1 MITITH
7 LPTWLSDLNSNY
19 SILNNLLRKRVLNGH
34 QWDKLFP
41 PGGGVPDSN
50 TFDITLLFLLLTNI
64 CGLTP
69 PPSGWH
75 VKPSP
80 VDNSLEANLARVKFF
95 RNALYGHVTSTGVD
109 ATSFSSFWQEISIT
123 LHSLGLDQSE
133 IDRLRAEQGGE
144 QDCIDALIRWADSE
158 EDIKTQLK
166 DIQQSQ
172 TKIQTIVEEVRQT
185 QQEQN
190 QMQKEHQRTLKSTQK
205 AVEDT
210 QQLLVE
216 VLKTHQETQQ
226 KHEKD
231 HREIRGD
238 VLQIKDKVESLEE
251 RRSEDKEREVLN
263 KKLAVVDTDTVI
275 QNYAKKHEQ
284 GTRKSTLEKVKLWL
298 EDRSSEYRVLVLS
311 GNAGMGKSVIAA
323 VVCKTMDQE
332 SRLAGCH
339 FCQHNKARGRKPQVM
354 LQSLAR
360 KLCDVLPKY
369 KTVLAEKLS
378 GNLGVDINSL
388 EVGDLFELLF
398 EEPLSNND
406 GVVSSPQ
413 QEHPLFQCHP
423 VLLKWLSC
431 GSVVNLEL
439 TSRKFLF
446 PPHFRDRADMQTCK
460 RVSVGLTVCSTVG
473 PL

>member
-1 MITITH
+1 MATAAPSPLASSPEKTNGNKLSRLLIDGGTMVLRKTFDRYH
-7 LPTWLSDLNSNY
+7 PPANLASDLNSNY
-19 SILNNLLRKRVLNGH
+19 SILNNLLHKRVLNGH

-109 ATSFSSFWQEISIT
+109 ATSFSLFWQEISNT

-144 QDCIDALIRWADSE
+144 QDYIDALIRWADSE

-190 QMQKEHQRTLKSTQK
+190 EMQKEHQRTLKSTQK
-205 AVEDT
+205 TVEDT

-238 VLQIKDKVESLEE
+238 VLQIKEKVESLEE
-251 RRSEDKEREVLN
+251 RRSDDKESEVLN

-284 GTRKSTLEKVKLWL
+284 GMCKYILEKVKLWL
-298 EDRSSEYRVLVLS
+298 ENRSSENRVLVLS

-323 VVCKTMDQE
+323 VVCKAMD
-332 SRLAGCH
+332 
-339 FCQHNKARGRKPQVM
+339 
-354 LQSLAR
+354 
-360 KLCDVLPKY
+360 Y
-369 KTVLAEKLS
+369 
-378 GNLGVDINSL
+378 
-388 EVGDLFELLF
+388 
-398 EEPLSNND
+398 
-406 GVVSSPQ
+406 
-413 QEHPLFQCHP
+413 
-423 VLLKWLSC
+423 
-431 GSVVNLEL
+431 
-439 TSRKFLF
+439 
-446 PPHFRDRADMQTCK
+446 
-460 RVSVGLTVCSTVG
+460 
-473 PL
+473 

>member
-1 MITITH
+1 
-7 LPTWLSDLNSNY
+7 
-19 SILNNLLRKRVLNGH
+19 
-34 QWDKLFP
+34 
-41 PGGGVPDSN
+41 
-50 TFDITLLFLLLTNI
+50 
-64 CGLTP
+64 
-69 PPSGWH
+69 
-75 VKPSP
+75 
-80 VDNSLEANLARVKFF
+80 
-95 RNALYGHVTSTGVD
+95 
-109 ATSFSSFWQEISIT
+109 
-123 LHSLGLDQSE
+123 
-133 IDRLRAEQGGE
+133 
-144 QDCIDALIRWADSE
+144 
-158 EDIKTQLK
+158 
-166 DIQQSQ
+166 
-172 TKIQTIVEEVRQT
+172 
-185 QQEQN
+185 
-190 QMQKEHQRTLKSTQK
+190 MQKEHLRTLKSTQK

-238 VLQIKDKVESLEE
+238 VLQIKEKVESLEE
-251 RRSEDKEREVLN
+251 RRSEDKESEVLN

-284 GTRKSTLEKVKLWL
+284 GTRKSILEKVKLWL
-298 EDRSSEYRVLVLS
+298 EDRSSENRVLVLS

-323 VVCKTMDQE
+323 VVCTTMDQE

-378 GNLGVDINSL
+378 GNLGADINSL

-398 EEPLSNND
+398 EEPLSNNE

-423 VLLKWLSC
+423 VLLKWFSC

-446 PPHFRDRADMQTCK
+446 PPHFRDRADIQTCK